1 MTKLSKKR
9 SMFPAFLAGVAV
21 AMLLVTGLQNGAA
34 VATAASRLP
43 LAARVQDILGI
54 SRGKASYLPALS
66 KLTGAIQ
73 GHLGSLHAQMQAVFG
88 RHGKEVRQLVS
99 ALNTGANPVA
109 LRDAIMRSVNL
120 EGRYALPHGG
130 RWAYGSLIDR
140 LRVAECLQSRALHFR
155 ANKHPGRA
163 AQYARAAL
171 LLSAQE
177 DIQIGTMACLNL
189 WVSSG
194 STPFK
199 FSAAAIRQRRRLR
212 SCLGITQAREN
223 RMDRIYISARARP
236 QKYGFTL
243 QRFFD
248 ISTQAAKLDTPIAL
262 PTAMNIVRLLK
273 RSIAGAPNLRWRYMI
288 LRYVIGVRQ
297 QLARSGHRRVSEQI
311 KSVLQGWAGK
321 IQHDPEIHRRQRSA
335 LLRWIKEAS
344 L

>member
-1 MTKLSKKR
+1 MIKSSKK
-9 SMFPAFLAGVAV
+9 SLIFPVFLVGLAV
-21 AMLLVTGLQNGAA
+21 AMLLVMGPQSEGAA
-34 VATAASRLP
+34 VAATSHLP
-43 LAARVQDILGI
+43 LATRVQEILGI

-66 KLTGAIQ
+66 KLTGAIA
-73 GHLGSLHAQMQAVFG
+73 GHLGSLRAQMQAVFG
-88 RHGKEVRQLVS
+88 GHRTDVRQLVS

-130 RWAYGSLIDR
+130 RWAYGLLIDR
-140 LRVAECLQSRALHFR
+140 LRVAECLQSRALHFL
-155 ANKHPGRA
+155 ANKHPRRA
-163 AQYARAAL
+163 AHYAWAAL

-189 WVSSG
+189 CVSSG

-212 SCLGITQAREN
+212 SCLGIAQTREK
-223 RMDRIYISARARP
+223 RIDRIYVSARARP

-243 QRFFD
+243 QGFFD
-248 ISTQAAKLDTPIAL
+248 ISAQAAKLNTPIAL

-297 QLARSGHRRVSEQI
+297 QLARSGHRRMSEEI

-321 IQHDPEIHRRQRSA
+321 IRHDPEIHRRQRSA